1 MSGPLSPTHKYDDI
15 IDLPHHVSKDR
26 PQMTMLERAAQFSPF
41 AALSGYGDAV
51 EETARF
57 TERRIEPEEWES
69 GKINAGLVA
78 IRDELGSGASPRI
91 RMVYFVPD
99 GKKEG
104 GGYRSVTAS
113 VRKID
118 EYLRILILENGL
130 KVSFDNIGSLE
141 LQKPGM

>member
-1 MSGPLSPTHKYDDI
+1 MESEIYRGSPVITRYPEPILTKDDVPYEPNLTFNAGI
-15 IDLPHHVSKDR
+15 VKTDDGYL
-26 PQMTMLERAAQFSPF
+26 MLFRND
-41 AALSGYGDAV
+41 YGC
-51 EETARF
+51 TK
-57 TERRIEPEEWES
+57 EEWES

-141 LQKPGM
+141 LQKPGT

>member
-57 TERRIEPEEWES
+57 TDRRIEPEEWES
-69 GKINAGLVA
+69 GKINAGLFA
-78 IRDELGSGASPRI
+78 IRDQLDSGAAPRI

-104 GGYRSVTAS
+104 GSYRSVTAS

-141 LQKPGM
+141 LQKPGT